1 MRERT
6 FRTVEIDGKKLRAE
20 LKKRALI
27 AAEVSNEIG
36 YSGTYI
42 KNACDSGKIRLAAV
56 HSLKS
61 LYNIEYNDIAPNHEP
76 EEAPKQPEKQV
87 GESGIDYEKMYRMIY
102 CAVYEAFKK
111 ALTE

>member
-6 FRTVEIDGKKLRAE
+6 VRTVEIDGEKLRAE

-27 AAEVSNEIG
+27 AADVSHEIG

-42 KNACDSGKIRLAAV
+42 KNACDSGKIRLAAA
-56 HSLKS
+56 HMLKS
-61 LYNIEYNDIAPNHEP
+61 LYNIEYDDIAPDSETEEKHEP
-76 EEAPKQPEKQV
+76 TTPV
-87 GESGIDYEKMYRMIY
+87 IDYEKMYRMIY
-102 CAVYEAFKK
+102 CAVYEAVKK